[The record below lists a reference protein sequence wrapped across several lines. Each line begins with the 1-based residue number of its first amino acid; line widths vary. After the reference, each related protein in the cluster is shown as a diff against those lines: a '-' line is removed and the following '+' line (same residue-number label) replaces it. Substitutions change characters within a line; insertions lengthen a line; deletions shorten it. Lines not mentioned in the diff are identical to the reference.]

1 MGPLNSCDRDCF
13 SVNFVRHDDETLHRQ
28 MESMFRSDF
37 NEPMISSKAAMS
49 VEDQR
54 ALSQMETSVK
64 LVNGHYQL
72 GLPWRHKSVNLPNN
86 REFAFGRLRYLKK
99 RFQRD
104 PHLFEKYRDTING
117 YVSSGYARQVPC
129 SEQENVKDSPVW
141 YLPHHPVFH
150 PQKPG
155 KARVVFDCA
164 AKFKGTSLNDQ
175 LLQGPDL
182 TNGLL
187 GVIIRFRQEPVAMVA
202 DVEGMFHQVR
212 VAPDDCNALRF
223 LWWPNDDLSKEPVDY
238 QMLVH
243 LFGATSSPS
252 CASFCLKKTA
262 SDNQGDFDVETI
274 TTVDRNFYVD
284 DCLKSVPATDK
295 AARLSG
301 QLRELLSRG
310 GFRLTKWISND
321 RNVIATVPVTER
333 APSVVNLDLEDL
345 PVERT
350 LGVQWAMETDDFNFR
365 IMDEGKALTR
375 RGILSVVSSM
385 YDPLGFVA
393 PIILP
398 AKSLLQSL
406 CKQKYGWDEEI
417 SQADSTVWQEWL
429 KELACLRTISV
440 PRCFKPPG
448 FGAVVNVQLHHFSD
462 ASEIGYGAV
471 SYL

>member
-350 LGVQWAMETDDFNFR
+350 FGSAVGHGN
-365 IMDEGKALTR
+365 R
-375 RGILSVVSSM
+375 RLQLS
-385 YDPLGFVA
+385 
-393 PIILP
+393 
-398 AKSLLQSL
+398 
-406 CKQKYGWDEEI
+406 
-417 SQADSTVWQEWL
+417 
-429 KELACLRTISV
+429 
-440 PRCFKPPG
+440 
-448 FGAVVNVQLHHFSD
+448 HH
-462 ASEIGYGAV
+462 G
-471 SYL
+471 

>member
-1 MGPLNSCDRDCF
+1 M
-13 SVNFVRHDDETLHRQ
+13 
-28 MESMFRSDF
+28 
-37 NEPMISSKAAMS
+37 K
-49 VEDQR
+49 
-54 ALSQMETSVK
+54 
-64 LVNGHYQL
+64 
-72 GLPWRHKSVNLPNN
+72 
-86 REFAFGRLRYLKK
+86 
-99 RFQRD
+99 
-104 PHLFEKYRDTING
+104 DTPI
-117 YVSSGYARQVPC
+117 
-129 SEQENVKDSPVW
+129 W

-150 PQKPG
+150 AQKPG
-155 KARVVFDCA
+155 KVRVVFDCA

-187 GVIIRFRQEPVAMVA
+187 GIIICFRQEPVAMVA
-202 DVEGMFHQVR
+202 DVEGMFNQVQ
-212 VAPDDCNALRF
+212 VAPNDCDALRF

-262 SDNQGDFDVETI
+262 SDNKGEFDEETI

-284 DCLKSVPATDK
+284 DCLKSVPTTDK

-310 GFRLTKWISND
+310 GFRLTKWLSND

-333 APSVVNLDLEDL
+333 APSVVSLDLENL

-365 IMDEGKALTR
+365 IMDGGKAPTR

-417 SQADSTVWQEWL
+417 SDADSIVWQDWL

-462 ASEIGYGAV
+462 ASEYGYGAV
-471 SYL
+471 SYLRIVDDKGAPHCSFVLGKSRVTPLKVVSIPRLELAAAVVAVKLNCLIRNELEYPIHDVIYWTDSTVVL